1 MTIPDDDG
9 KQWREA
15 ALAEGF
21 GSITEALLEEDL
33 DLVDV
38 LDRLVVAALNVL
50 EVDAAAVVLQDDKGN
65 LVPVAS
71 SNEEAHLLE
80 LFQLRI
86 RQGPCL
92 DAIRE
97 GTAIVSPDLD
107 SDRQR
112 WPDFV

>member
-1 MTIPDDDG
+1 MTSADDSTERS
-9 KQWREA
+9 REVQI
-15 ALAEGF
+15 AETF
-21 GSITEALLEEDL
+21 SEFTEALLEDDL

-80 LFQLRI
+80 LFQLRM

-92 DAIRE
+92 DAIQQ
-97 GTAIVSPDLD
+97 GAAVVSPDIK
-107 SDRQR
+107 
-112 WPDFV
+112 

>member
-1 MTIPDDDG
+1 MTRG
-9 KQWREA
+9 ENESERSREVQI
-15 ALAEGF
+15 AETF
-21 GSITEALLEEDL
+21 GQFTEALLEDDL

-80 LFQLRI
+80 LFQLRVQ
-86 RQGPCL
+86 QGPCL
-92 DAIRE
+92 DAIQE
-97 GTAIVSPDLD
+97 GAAV
-107 SDRQR
+107 
-112 WPDFV
+112 